1 MTKVIT
7 ELITTIEKQSPAAE
21 AESAPAKSP
30 QIEVLG
36 RGIVVDLELVPFSS
50 LLTHSGG
57 AQFKGKGVKYFSFFI
72 MSGHQFHYLYHS
84 VKYKHDFQQTKSRLS
99 FRLCPHHKRT
109 VL

>member
-1 MTKVIT
+1 M
-7 ELITTIEKQSPAAE
+7 ITTIEKQSPAAE

-57 AQFKGKGVKYFSFFI
+57 AQFKGKGVKYFSKFFYYVN
-72 MSGHQFHYLYHS
+72 SS
-84 VKYKHDFQQTKSRLS
+84 VSLS
-99 FRLCPHHKRT
+99 VSLSE
-109 VL
+109 V